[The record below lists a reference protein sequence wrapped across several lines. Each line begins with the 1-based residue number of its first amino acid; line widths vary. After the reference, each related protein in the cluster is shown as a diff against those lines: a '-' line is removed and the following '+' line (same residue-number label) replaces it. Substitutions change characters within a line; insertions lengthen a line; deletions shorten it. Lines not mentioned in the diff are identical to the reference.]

1 MENKETLPKGLS
13 LLQELTTF
21 INKVNIKVM
30 AGSTPDF
37 SDKLNLISK
46 CIDMLFYK
54 PVRNNLRP
62 QEKLLQLRALCFNN
76 LSCIYKENR
85 QNEDALRA
93 LEVALEIEEG
103 LLDKNFEDTY
113 KSIAS
118 TYINKCVILSHL
130 SLHEEAI
137 ETIKTSL
144 DNLQKYQ

>member
-1 MENKETLPKGLS
+1 MLKKYHQYLQNKPQEFTEILVHERLVYLLASAIENKEPLPKGLS

-76 LSCIYKENR
+76 LSCIYKENK
-85 QNEDALRA
+85 QN
-93 LEVALEIEEG
+93 
-103 LLDKNFEDTY
+103 
-113 KSIAS
+113 
-118 TYINKCVILSHL
+118 
-130 SLHEEAI
+130 
-137 ETIKTSL
+137 
-144 DNLQKYQ
+144 